1 MHRALSSQKRRF
13 PARAVADDEALV
25 YQVVRVCELIEVD
38 LADPR
43 RPRNPRHAGFNQAG
57 IWPGNTASNC
67 RGQRHR
73 TANSPT
79 YNPVSTAL
87 VSTLGGS
94 TLGGT
99 PFWWSDEKRN
109 GFTTMNVAV
118 LEDSDQTLYT
128 GGCNVKNKYDSW
140 MSACREA
147 LARPGPF

>member
-1 MHRALSSQKRRF
+1 MAWLG
-13 PARAVADDEALV
+13 L
-25 YQVVRVCELIEVD
+25 
-38 LADPR
+38 LACL
-43 RPRNPRHAGFNQAG
+43 RPP
-57 IWPGNTASNC
+57 P
-67 RGQRHR
+67 
-73 TANSPT
+73 

-99 PFWWSDEKRN
+99 QSYEKRN

-128 GGCNVKNKYDSW
+128 GGCNVKNKHDSW

-147 LARPGPF
+147 PARPGSF